1 MKQNQKDYFE
11 PKIDLI
17 FYHED
22 ILCSSKDDGTSDI
35 YGNDGWVDTNMKNN

>member
-1 MKQNQKDYFE
+1 MEKNQKSYFE

-22 ILCSSKDDGTSDI
+22 VLCASKDDGTSDI
-35 YGNDGWVDTNMKNN
+35 YSDGWVDTNFKNS